1 MNLLDLFIDYK
12 VIDSKLKPEE
22 SLERKRFD
30 DLFTIYTPKFLK
42 QEEKPIEKSEQ
53 SSEEPKTDRMSIE
66 ERINYFKS
74 RKDKKQNN
82 IPEENEFDLNGY
94 LGYLEREY
102 GSEDVNIEGQRQNLP
117 KWTPFNTNS
126 IFTDK
131 ILKIQNN
138 NRSNYKYF
146 REQLELYAKEHNI
159 DYETVDILDA
169 IVALESRYDMK
180 ASNENSSALGWFQF
194 LDGTRS
200 QYTKLNRD
208 KFAKD
213 PQAQIDAA
221 VKHYKYIQNRLKKVK
236 NVHNIELTPLQK
248 MYAAWW
254 NPGSLEN
261 YYRTGA
267 DDFQTNSDKMD
278 LYKIIKKAS

>member
-22 SLERKRFD
+22 KLERKRFD
-30 DLFTIYTPKFLK
+30 DLFTIYTPKFSK

-53 SSEEPKTDRMSIE
+53 SSEEPKTNRMSIE

-82 IPEENEFDLNGY
+82 IPEEDEFDLNGY
-94 LGYLEREY
+94 LRYLEREY
-102 GSEDVNIEGQRQNLP
+102 GSEDVRIERQNLP
-117 KWTPFNTNS
+117 KWTPVNTNS

-138 NRSNYKYF
+138 NRSNYKHF
-146 REQLELYAKEHNI
+146 REQLELYAKEHDI
-159 DYETVDILDA
+159 DSETVDILDA

-180 ASNENSSALGWFQF
+180 ASNKNSSALGWFQF

-221 VKHYKYIQNRLKKVK
+221 VKHYKYLQNRLNKVE
-236 NVHNIELTPLQK
+236 NVHNIQLTPLQK

>member
-12 VIDSKLKPEE
+12 VIDAKLKPEE
-22 SLERKRFD
+22 KLESKRFD
-30 DLFTIYTPKFLK
+30 DLFTVYSPKFPK

-82 IPEENEFDLNGY
+82 ISEEDTFDLNGY
-94 LGYLEREY
+94 LGHLEREY
-102 GSEDVNIEGQRQNLP
+102 GSEGQNRYLP
-117 KWTPFNTNS
+117 KWTPFNDT

-131 ILKIQNN
+131 ILKIQNGN
-138 NRSNYKYF
+138 KSNYKHF
-146 REQLELYAKEHNI
+146 REQLELYANEHDI
-159 DYETVDILDA
+159 DSETVDILDA
-169 IVALESRYDMK
+169 IVGLESSYDMK
-180 ASNENSSALGWFQF
+180 ASNSNSSALGWFQF
-194 LDGTRS
+194 LDNTRS

-208 KFAKD
+208 QFVKD

-221 VKHYKYIQNRLKKVK
+221 VKHYKYLQNRLKKVK
-236 NVHNIELTPLQK
+236 NIYNIQLTPLQK